1 MAASSPSWNL
11 SRYVRATIITN
22 DLSVTQ
28 DTATIERIEEVAAN
42 LAGNGHDEIAG
53 YDPTTVRMIL
63 LDGSV
68 NSPYPAEVPE
78 KYAGK

>member
-1 MAASSPSWNL
+1 MVAISPSWNL
-11 SRYVRATIITN
+11 SRYVRATIISN
-22 DLSVTQ
+22 DLPVTQ
-28 DTATIERIEEVAAN
+28 DTVTAERIEEVAGN

-53 YDPTTVRMIL
+53 YDAATVRTIL

-68 NSPYPAEVPE
+68 ASPYPAEAPE